1 MAHHPVSFCCG
12 HEDCAC
18 RECQARRGKRGRTGA
33 TGPTGPTGPEGPE
46 GPEGLDG
53 PTGPT
58 GPDGADGL
66 PGPTGA
72 TGPAGEGGVAPLI
85 AAAKVNFTGTFAS
98 QRGFTSLSHPSTG
111 NYQFTVT
118 NPPANIV
125 DLLAE
130 VTLIGNLASSATVLF
145 TAPNLIDVS
154 TFDATGTLADRNFV
168 ITAYDLT

>member
-1 MAHHPVSFCCG
+1 MAHHPVSFCCER
-12 HEDCAC
+12 EDCEC
-18 RECQARRGKRGRTGA
+18 RECKARRGKRGRTGP
-33 TGPTGPTGPEGPE
+33 TGPTGSTGSTGPIGPTGPEGPD
-46 GPEGLDG
+46 GFDG

-58 GPDGADGL
+58 GS
-66 PGPTGA
+66 

-85 AAAKVNFTGTFAS
+85 AAAKVNFTGTFATQS
-98 QRGFTSLSHPSTG
+98 GFTSISHPSTG
-111 NYQFTVT
+111 NYQLTVT

-130 VTLIGNLASSATVLF
+130 VTVIGNLASTATVLF
-145 TAPNLIDVS
+145 TAPDLIDVS